1 MSIKLTRTPD
11 GYQVEVTTS
20 PRLPTT
26 WSSGR
31 PLPQQEVIDRLI
43 EFGYHMQDVADALHF
58 ADEDW
63 TKSTGEGAGHD

>member
-11 GYQVEVTTS
+11 GYEVEVTPS
-20 PRLPTT
+20 PRLPTA

-31 PLPQQEVIDRLI
+31 ALPQQEVIDRLV
-43 EFGYHMQDVADALHF
+43 EFGYHMQDVADALHL

-63 TKSTGEGAGHD
+63 TGDQ